1 MSNKAREENLLEHF
15 SLGAVCV
22 SEINCQKLQISNP
35 GTLYVMSQIA
45 GVPFLNFWST
55 LKSGKG
61 KRGSRKKEEKCEK
74 CKTWRLAQ
82 YLSLSEKLRR
92 DLAVRSILTKH
103 QYSNFILGP
112 LSSTF
117 MSKNPVIML
126 QLFSFLTVYLLR
138 TKI

>member
-15 SLGAVCV
+15 SLGAVCL

-35 GTLYVMSQIA
+35 GTLYVLSQIA
-45 GVPFLNFWST
+45 GVPFLNFWAT

-61 KRGSRKKEEKCEK
+61 KRGSRKKEEKWEK

-103 QYSNFILGP
+103 QYLNFILGL
-112 LSSTF
+112 LS
-117 MSKNPVIML
+117 
-126 QLFSFLTVYLLR
+126 
-138 TKI
+138 